1 MHGYRREIV
10 LRSWSRWLLLNQLL
24 PCSHFCH
31 YILVLLL
38 CTMNFTLQFYAGTSS
53 YWKHSCLL
61 NARDTIIHCVLIK
74 LSLVSSFVTLPL
86 TKHLPSD
93 RSVQATAYT
102 YSVNWCNLS
111 NRLDGQFAGYTQHST
126 TTTVL
131 ILGNKPPIHYWIIN
145 GWNQILMGAFYG
157 SEMQRAGR
165 VILRDAEANCRRHQH
180 INFSFDPSNLKYKL

>member
-53 YWKHSCLL
+53 YWKCSCLL
-61 NARDTIIHCVLIK
+61 NARDTIIHRVLIK

-126 TTTVL
+126 TTTDRILEINHRYITELLMGEIKSWWGHSMGPRCKELAEWFYATLKQTLEDTNTSIFLL
-131 ILGNKPPIHYWIIN
+131 IL
-145 GWNQILMGAFYG
+145 QT
-157 SEMQRAGR
+157 
-165 VILRDAEANCRRHQH
+165 
-180 INFSFDPSNLKYKL
+180 